1 MYLKAL
7 EIQGFKSFADK
18 TVLTFEHGI
27 TGVVGPNGSGKSNIA
42 DAVRWVLGEKSTK
55 QLRGAKMEDVIFSG
69 TATRRPQGF
78 AEVTLR
84 LDNSDH
90 ALNNPE
96 NEVSVTRR
104 YYRSGDS
111 SYLINGKTVRLRDV
125 DELFMDTGLG
135 RDGYSMVSQGKV
147 DDLVSVKSENRREMF
162 EEAAGISHYRYRRAD
177 AVKRLDQTEENL
189 VRLRDIVAELKSRV
203 GPLEKQ
209 SIKAQQFLL
218 LAAERKEL
226 QIGLWLNTLE
236 RSSRV
241 VREQANKLDIA
252 RAQYDDVCAALED
265 LSAAIDEA
273 SQNIRDC
280 NVGMEQ
286 LRAKNAGIEEEAAA
300 LEAQAA
306 VYENSVAH
314 NNETAERIDADIAL
328 QEKSMAEADD
338 EKAAVLSRIAALDGL
353 IAGLREKLSALAT
366 QMAGLKSEDEAYSD
380 EYNQIN
386 DRLTAAVT
394 AISDL
399 KIELSGANSA
409 VEEILKRMA
418 EIDEAIAA
426 RKQTAEELLK
436 RKTAEEQTLET
447 AKTGLT
453 ALVNMRSGAALKL
466 KKSEE
471 KLAERKEAYEAK
483 KLELLSMQQRLKFL
497 EDTEKNM
504 EGYQGS
510 VKAVMRE
517 KSHGTLRGI
526 RGTVFQLIQVPEAY
540 TTAIETALG
549 AAVQNIV
556 TETDTDAKRAINTLK
571 NLGAGRATF
580 LPMNAVKGR
589 TLEERGLDDLFGFV
603 GVASDLITYDKQYDN
618 VITSLLGRTVVCEDL
633 DTGLVIAKKYNY
645 RFKIVTLDGQVIN
658 AGGSMTGGS
667 KINSA
672 GFFTRKSEA
681 DKLARQ
687 IEETSKTLEIMA
699 QDVKAAAE
707 ALSKATAQHEGISA
721 EIMQGTETRTNAESA
736 LALTNGMIAENRQ
749 ALLALQT
756 EKNAREKRI
765 ADTRAGTAAA
775 DERLKTLESRK
786 TEAEAA
792 LAALSGGH
800 DEMLARREA
809 INAEMS
815 EINLTVVAYMQEKQ
829 AKLAAVED
837 HERRKQAFIDRK
849 ASLLEEKAA
858 LEEKN
863 RELLGQRDTAAGAAE
878 GLRAQSRENTA
889 AIGRLIAKREQ
900 AEKAQTDARD
910 AEKQKLDEKEK
921 LAAETVRLEERKAA
935 LEREAE
941 ETERKLFEEYGLTR
955 REAEGLVQPI
965 ESVGAAQ
972 KRLSELKGQIKALGN
987 VNVAAIEEFKEV
999 SERYEFLSGQVDD
1012 VEKSKRELEKMIEEL
1027 TRQMSELFLDRFNA
1041 INGYFRQT
1049 FTELFSGGAAEL
1061 YLEDE
1066 KDILECGIGIRAQP
1080 PGKNVKNITLL
1091 SGGEKGL
1098 TAVALLFAILK
1109 VRPAPFCIFDEVEAA
1124 LDDVNVVRYAQ
1135 YVRMMTG
1142 NTQFILITHRRGTME
1157 EADILYGVTMEEKGV
1172 SKLLE
1177 LNTAQLVEQMQ
1188 LEE

>member
-1 MYLKAL
+1 MYLKAI
-7 EIQGFKSFADK
+7 EIQGFKSFPDK
-18 TVLTFEHGI
+18 TVLTFGHGI

-55 QLRGAKMEDVIFSG
+55 QLRGARMEDVIFSG

-90 ALNNPE
+90 ALQNPE
-96 NEVSVTRR
+96 AEVSVTRR

-111 SYLINGKTVRLRDV
+111 AYLINGKTVRLRDV

-135 RDGYSMVSQGKV
+135 RDGYSMVSQGKI

-177 AVKRLDQTEENL
+177 AIKRLDQTEENL
-189 VRLRDIVAELKSRV
+189 VRLRDIVAELKARV

-236 RSSRV
+236 RSARV
-241 VREQANKLDIA
+241 IREQANKLDIA
-252 RAQYDDVCAALED
+252 RAQYDEVCTVLEE
-265 LSAAIDEA
+265 LSAAIDTAADE
-273 SQNIRDC
+273 IRDA
-280 NVGMEQ
+280 NVGIEQ
-286 LRAKNAGIEEEAAA
+286 LRSQNASIEEEAAA

-306 VYENSVAH
+306 VFENSVAH
-314 NNETAERIDADIAL
+314 NAETAARIDAEIAL
-328 QEKSMAEADD
+328 QEKGMAEADA
-338 EKAAVLSRIAALDGL
+338 ETAGIEARIEELDAT
-353 IAGLREKLSALAT
+353 IADLRTQLTALAQ

-380 EYNQIN
+380 EYNQKSAA
-386 DRLTAAVT
+386 LAAVVSD
-394 AISDL
+394 ISDL
-399 KIELSGANSA
+399 KIELSAANSA
-409 VEEILKRMA
+409 VEEIRKRIA
-418 EIDEAIAA
+418 EIDTAIAA
-426 RKQTAEELLK
+426 RRETAEALEA
-436 RKTAEEQTLET
+436 RRAEEAAALET
-447 AKTGLT
+447 AQTGLT
-453 ALVNMRSGAALKL
+453 ALMNMRSGAALKL
-466 KKSEE
+466 KKNEE
-471 KLAERKEAYEAK
+471 RLAEKKETYEAK

-526 RGTVFQLIQVPEAY
+526 RGTVFQLITVPEQY

-549 AAVQNIV
+549 PAVQNIV
-556 TETDTDAKRAINTLK
+556 TETDNDAKRAINLLK

-589 TLEERGLDDLFGFV
+589 TLEEKGLDDMFGFV
-603 GVASDLITYDKQYDN
+603 GVASDLISYDPQYEN
-618 VITSLLGRTVVCEDL
+618 VITSLLGRTAVCEDL
-633 DTGLVIAKKYNY
+633 DTGLVIAKKYGY

-667 KINSA
+667 KLSSA

-681 DKLARQ
+681 EKLARE
-687 IEETSKTLEIMA
+687 IEAASRALEVMA

-707 ALSKATAQHEGISA
+707 AVSRSTAQTEGINA
-721 EIMQGTETRTNAESA
+721 EIMQGAETKTNAESA
-736 LALTNGMIAENRQ
+736 LTLTDGVIAENRQ
-749 ALLALQT
+749 ALLTLQA
-756 EKNAREKRI
+756 EKNACEKRI
-765 ADTRAGTAAA
+765 ADTLASSEAAERRLSALEAEKTAA
-775 DERLKTLESRK
+775 EQ
-786 TEAEAA
+786 A

-815 EINLTVVAYMQEKQ
+815 ELNLTVVSCMQERQ
-829 AKLAAVED
+829 AKLAAIED
-837 HERRKQAFIDRK
+837 HDKRRQGFADRK
-849 ASLLEEKAA
+849 A
-858 LEEKN
+858 
-863 RELLGQRDTAAGAAE
+863 ELLAEKDELAAKDQELLAQRDTAAGAAE
-878 GLRAQSRENTA
+878 ALRARSRENVT
-889 AIGRLIAKREQ
+889 AIGKLIGKREM

-910 AEKQKLDEKEK
+910 EEKRRLEEKEK

-955 REAEGLVQPI
+955 REAEGLVPPI

-987 VNVAAIEEFKEV
+987 VNVAAIDEYKEV
-999 SERYEFLSGQVDD
+999 SQRYEFLSGQVDD
-1012 VEKSKRELEKMIEEL
+1012 VEKSKRELERMIEEL
-1027 TRQMSELFLDRFNA
+1027 TAQMSELFLDRFNA
-1041 INGYFRQT
+1041 INSHFSQT
-1049 FTELFSGGAAEL
+1049 FTELFSGGVAEL
-1061 YLEDE
+1061 YLEDD

-1135 YVRMMTG
+1135 YVRMMTA

-1157 EADILYGVTMEEKGV
+1157 EADILYGVTMQEKGV

-1177 LNTAQLVEQMQ
+1177 LNTAQLVEQ
-1188 LEE
+1188 LKLDE

>member
-111 SYLINGKTVRLRDV
+111 AYLINGKTVRLRDV

-147 DDLVSVKSENRREMF
+147 DDLVSVKSENRRDMF

-177 AVKRLDQTEENL
+177 AIKRLDQTEENL

-236 RSSRV
+236 RSARV
-241 VREQANKLDIA
+241 VREQANKLDIV
-252 RAQYDDVCAALED
+252 RAQYDDVCAALD
-265 LSAAIDEA
+265 ALSAAIDDA
-273 SQNIRDC
+273 SQEIRDC

-314 NNETAERIDADIAL
+314 NNETAERIDADIFL
-328 QEKSMAEADD
+328 QEKSMHEADA
-338 EKAAVLSRIAALDGL
+338 EKAAVLARVSELDEL
-353 IAGLREKLSALAT
+353 IAGLREKLTALGA

-380 EYNQIN
+380 EYNQVS

-426 RKQTAEELLK
+426 RKQTDDTLSQ
-436 RKTAEEQTLET
+436 RKAAEEQTLET
-447 AKTGLT
+447 AKNGLT

-556 TETDTDAKRAINTLK
+556 TETDADAKRAINTLK

-589 TLEERGLDDLFGFV
+589 TLEERGLEDLFGFV

-618 VITSLLGRTVVCEDL
+618 VITSLLGRTAVCEDL

-681 DKLARQ
+681 EKLARQ

-707 ALSKATAQHEGISA
+707 AMSRATAQHEGISA

-749 ALLALQT
+749 ALISLQA
-756 EKNAREKRI
+756 EKNACEKRI

-775 DERLKTLESRK
+775 DERLGALEAQK

-815 EINLTVVAYMQEKQ
+815 EVNLTVVACMQEKQ

-837 HERRKQAFIDRK
+837 HDRRRQTFIDRK

-1066 KDILECGIGIRAQP
+1066 NDILECGIGIRAQP

>member
-55 QLRGAKMEDVIFSG
+55 QLRGSKMEDVIFSG

-177 AVKRLDQTEENL
+177 AIKRLDQTEENL
-189 VRLRDIVAELKSRV
+189 VRLRDIVSELKSRV

-236 RSSRV
+236 RSARV

-252 RAQYDDVCAALED
+252 RAQYDDVCSALEE
-265 LSAAIDEA
+265 LSAAIDDA
-273 SQNIRDC
+273 SQIIRDC

-314 NNETAERIDADIAL
+314 NNETADRIDADIAL
-328 QEKSMAEADD
+328 QEKSMAEADA
-338 EKAAVLSRIAALDGL
+338 EKAAVLARIAELDGL

-409 VEEILKRMA
+409 VEEIMKRMS

-436 RKTAEEQTLET
+436 RKASEEQTLET

-453 ALVNMRSGAALKL
+453 ALMNMRSGAALKL

-667 KINSA
+667 KLSSA

-699 QDVKAAAE
+699 QDVKTATE
-707 ALSKATAQHEGISA
+707 ALSRATAQHEGISA

-749 ALLALQT
+749 ALSALQA
-756 EKNAREKRI
+756 ERNACEKRI

-775 DERLKTLESRK
+775 DDRLRALEAQK

-815 EINLTVVAYMQEKQ
+815 EVNLTVVAYMQEKQ

-837 HERRKQAFIDRK
+837 HDRRKQAFIDRK

-878 GLRAQSRENTA
+878 GLRAQSRENAA

-955 REAEGLVQPI
+955 REAEELVEPI

-987 VNVAAIEEFKEV
+987 VNVAAIEEYKEV

-1027 TRQMSELFLDRFNA
+1027 TQQMSELFLDRFNA

-1049 FTELFSGGAAEL
+1049 FTDLFSGGAAEL
-1061 YLEDE
+1061 FLEDE
-1066 KDILECGIGIRAQP
+1066 KDVLECGIGIRAQP

-1188 LEE
+1188 LDE

>member
-1 MYLKAL
+1 M
-7 EIQGFKSFADK
+7 S
-18 TVLTFEHGI
+18 
-27 TGVVGPNGSGKSNIA
+27 
-42 DAVRWVLGEKSTK
+42 
-55 QLRGAKMEDVIFSG
+55 
-69 TATRRPQGF
+69 
-78 AEVTLR
+78 
-84 LDNSDH
+84 
-90 ALNNPE
+90 
-96 NEVSVTRR
+96 
-104 YYRSGDS
+104 
-111 SYLINGKTVRLRDV
+111 
-125 DELFMDTGLG
+125 
-135 RDGYSMVSQGKV
+135 
-147 DDLVSVKSENRREMF
+147 
-162 EEAAGISHYRYRRAD
+162 
-177 AVKRLDQTEENL
+177 
-189 VRLRDIVAELKSRV
+189 
-203 GPLEKQ
+203 
-209 SIKAQQFLL
+209 
-218 LAAERKEL
+218 
-226 QIGLWLNTLE
+226 
-236 RSSRV
+236 
-241 VREQANKLDIA
+241 
-252 RAQYDDVCAALED
+252 
-265 LSAAIDEA
+265 
-273 SQNIRDC
+273 
-280 NVGMEQ
+280 
-286 LRAKNAGIEEEAAA
+286 
-300 LEAQAA
+300 
-306 VYENSVAH
+306 
-314 NNETAERIDADIAL
+314 
-328 QEKSMAEADD
+328 
-338 EKAAVLSRIAALDGL
+338 
-353 IAGLREKLSALAT
+353 
-366 QMAGLKSEDEAYSD
+366 
-380 EYNQIN
+380 

-426 RKQTAEELLK
+426 RKQTDDTLSQ
-436 RKTAEEQTLET
+436 RKAAEEQTLET
-447 AKTGLT
+447 AKNGLT

-618 VITSLLGRTVVCEDL
+618 VITSLLGRTAVCEDL

-681 DKLARQ
+681 EKLARQ

-707 ALSKATAQHEGISA
+707 AMSRATAQHEGISA

-749 ALLALQT
+749 ALISLQA
-756 EKNAREKRI
+756 EKNACEKRI

-775 DERLKTLESRK
+775 DERLVALEAQK

-815 EINLTVVAYMQEKQ
+815 EVNLNVVAYMQEKQ

-863 RELLGQRDTAAGAAE
+863 RELLGQRDTAAGAVE

-987 VNVAAIEEFKEV
+987 VNVAAIEEYKEV

-1157 EADILYGVTMEEKGV
+1157 EADILYGVTMAEKGV